1 MAVQRSTCRAD
12 AGVGDGVVGKVGGF
26 TVCRF
31 LIFSGFIVK
40 WFGFVCVI
48 ESAHLKL
55 GSRCRICFSAIEG
68 VDTAVIEGE

>member
-1 MAVQRSTCRAD
+1 MSVQRLTCRAD

-26 TVCRF
+26 IVCRF

-40 WFGFVCVI
+40 WFGFVCVMGLLI
-48 ESAHLKL
+48 EAWIALTHLL
-55 GSRCRICFSAIEG
+55 IGDEG